1 MDKKFKKLTKS
12 RGLTIPRDMAA
23 RLDLD
28 GATAAP
34 LELDAGTAVDLTAS
48 GDGKLIIT
56 RHIDT
61 CRFCGGAEKVKQF
74 GDIYCCPLCATKLYQ
89 EVTADE

>member
-23 RLDLD
+23 HLDF
-28 GATAAP
+28 
-34 LELDAGTAVDLTAS
+34 DAGTAVDLTAS

-61 CRFCGGAEKVKQF
+61 CRFCGGAETVKQF

>member
-23 RLDLD
+23 HLNF
-28 GATAAP
+28 
-34 LELDAGTAVDLTAS
+34 DAGTAVDLTAS

>member
-23 RLDLD
+23 YLD
-28 GATAAP
+28 
-34 LELDAGTAVDLTAS
+34 LDAGTAVDLTAS
-48 GDGKLIIT
+48 VDGKLIIT

>member
-12 RGLTIPRDMAA
+12 RGLTIPKDMAA
-23 RLDLD
+23 HLDFN
-28 GATAAP
+28 
-34 LELDAGTAVDLTAS
+34 AGTAVDLTAS
-48 GDGKLIIT
+48 GDGKLIIS
-56 RHIDT
+56 RHMNT

-74 GDIYCCPLCATKLYQ
+74 GGIYCCPLCAARLYQ

>member
-1 MDKKFKKLTKS
+1 MDKKYKKLTKS

-23 RLDLD
+23 HLNF
-28 GATAAP
+28 
-34 LELDAGTAVDLTAS
+34 DAGTAVDLTAP

-61 CRFCGGAEKVKQF
+61 CRFCGGADKVKQF

>member
-23 RLDLD
+23 HLD
-28 GATAAP
+28 
-34 LELDAGTAVDLTAS
+34 LDAGTAVDLTAS
-48 GDGKLIIT
+48 GDGKLIIS
-56 RHIDT
+56 RHVNT
-61 CRFCGGAEKVKQF
+61 CRFCGGSEKVKQF

>member
-23 RLDLD
+23 HLD
-28 GATAAP
+28 
-34 LELDAGTAVDLTAS
+34 LDAGTAVDLIAS

-89 EVTADE
+89 EVTANE

>member
-23 RLDLD
+23 HLD
-28 GATAAP
+28 
-34 LELDAGTAVDLTAS
+34 LDAGTAVDLIAS